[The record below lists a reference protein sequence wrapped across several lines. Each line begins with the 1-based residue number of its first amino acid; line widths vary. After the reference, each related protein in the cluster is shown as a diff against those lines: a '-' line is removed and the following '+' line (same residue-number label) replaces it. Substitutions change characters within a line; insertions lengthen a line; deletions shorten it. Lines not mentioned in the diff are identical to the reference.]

1 MTDVINVVDDTQQ
14 GVVDLAGED
23 VSADEAQVD
32 SLKGTGEAPQI
43 EAQAEVAP
51 AEQSHEEREN
61 QAWTQMRRDLEA
73 SKKAEAEYAEKIA
86 AYEENESRLR
96 KVLAKEYG
104 FDGDLVQI
112 ADELAAAQSGR
123 TVAEVQAERAQLE
136 ADRRSEAERNA
147 KMQTM
152 EQELD
157 YYRNMAVDKLKADL
171 LKEVKKTYPDCGAKS
186 VDEFGDEFA
195 GLVEHGVS
203 PAVAYAACKS
213 VQEAKTKPTPPD
225 IGAVNNRETPES
237 EYYTLEELKSMSKA
251 EVHKHWKK
259 VNRSREKIFGKH

>member
-1 MTDVINVVDDTQQ
+1 MTDELNVVNDTQQ
-14 GVVDLAGED
+14 GVVDPASED
-23 VSADEAQVD
+23 VSAVEAQVEPEETTEQE
-32 SLKGTGEAPQI
+32 S
-43 EAQAEVAP
+43 AQAEVAP
-51 AEQSHEEREN
+51 AEQPLEEN
-61 QAWTQMRRDLEA
+61 QAFARMRRELEA
-73 SKKAEAEYAEKIA
+73 SQREQAEAAERLA
-86 AYEENESRLR
+86 AYEENESRLQE
-96 KVLAKEYG
+96 VLQTQYG
-104 FDGDLVQI
+104 FKGDLVQI

-123 TVAEVQAERAQLE
+123 TVAEVQAERAQHE
-136 ADRRSEAERNA
+136 ADKRAEAERNA

-157 YYRNMAVDKLKADL
+157 YYRSMAVDKLKADL
-171 LKEVKKTYPDCGAKS
+171 LKEVKKTYPDCTAKS

-213 VQEAKTKPTPPD
+213 VQEAKTKPTPPE

-237 EYYTLEELKSMSKA
+237 EYYTLEELKGMSKA

-259 VNRSREKIFGKH
+259 VEKSREKIFGKQ